1 MDLKEWAKKEVEMA
15 CKREN
20 PNWDGKSFDYGCS
33 CYQSALKAF
42 NSLVSD
48 GHSGCSWGI
57 TKQILIR
64 LMNSQP
70 LSPITEQDFEG
81 AKPYHDNTI
90 QCPRMSSLFKKID
103 EDGKI
108 TFSDCERVTCI
119 DINNEEYA
127 YYGGSEFVDKLFPIT
142 LPYTPSIGKY
152 KIYREDFLV
161 DKNNGDFDTLGYFY
175 MITPDNNRIELNK
188 FRTQVNGK
196 WVDISKKEYDE
207 LKKKNI
213 N

>member
-90 QCPRMSSLFKKID
+90 
-103 EDGKI
+103 
-108 TFSDCERVTCI
+108 
-119 DINNEEYA
+119 
-127 YYGGSEFVDKLFPIT
+127 
-142 LPYTPSIGKY
+142 
-152 KIYREDFLV
+152 
-161 DKNNGDFDTLGYFY
+161 
-175 MITPDNNRIELNK
+175 
-188 FRTQVNGK
+188 
-196 WVDISKKEYDE
+196 
-207 LKKKNI
+207 
-213 N
+213 